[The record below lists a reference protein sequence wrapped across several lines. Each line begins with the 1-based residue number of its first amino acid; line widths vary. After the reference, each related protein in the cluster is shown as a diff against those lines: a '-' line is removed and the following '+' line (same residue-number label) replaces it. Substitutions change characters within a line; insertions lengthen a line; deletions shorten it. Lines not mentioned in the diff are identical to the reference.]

1 MKSDGVMGPVPG
13 AWSLRSLV
21 VSPFPCL
28 PRRSSGPQPLAPG
41 CPGPALPPPQAEH
54 PQPCAVD
61 GNRVSSAGEA
71 LCSAVTLYPW
81 GCLGRNT
88 GGQAGAC
95 VSSNVSEWSMTG
107 LGRLSPRPGV
117 PHRRGRMTQ
126 WRPLFQVLSPGF
138 QPRESPRGGPS

>member
-1 MKSDGVMGPVPG
+1 MKSDGEMGPVPG

-28 PRRSSGPQPLAPG
+28 PRTSSGPQPLAPG
-41 CPGPALPPPQAEH
+41 CRGPALPPPQAEH

-88 GGQAGAC
+88 GGQAGAR

-107 LGRLSPRPGV
+107 LGRLPKTGSATSQGAHDSVEAPVPGTEPRI
-117 PHRRGRMTQ
+117 
-126 WRPLFQVLSPGF
+126 SA
-138 QPRESPRGGPS
+138 S